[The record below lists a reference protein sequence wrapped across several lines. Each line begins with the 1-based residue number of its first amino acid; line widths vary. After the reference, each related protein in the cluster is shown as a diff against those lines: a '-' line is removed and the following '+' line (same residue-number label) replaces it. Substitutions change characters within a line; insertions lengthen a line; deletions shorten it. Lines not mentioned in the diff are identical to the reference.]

1 MIIWEGWGVMVAV
14 IVFGCSLLMELA
26 TESFFDD
33 ENYYQAHAWPLTVAL
48 LIAAALVWVG
58 GIFLE
63 RRPKRVVID
72 KETGKEF
79 VLGKP
84 DSLFFIPVRYWA
96 PILAAIAVV
105 QLVVRYLQTRVV

>member
-1 MIIWEGWGVMVAV
+1 MIIWEGWGFMVAV

-26 TESFFDD
+26 TESFFRDD
-33 ENYYQAHAWPLTVAL
+33 GYYQAHALPLTVAL
-48 LIAAALVWVG
+48 LAAAALVWVG
-58 GIFLE
+58 GLFLS

-72 KETGKEF
+72 KETGQEF

-96 PILAAIAVV
+96 LILVAVAIV
-105 QLVVRYLQTRVV
+105 QLVVRYLQTQTL